1 MEPASKAVLTRAGLG
16 STVIRLLT
24 AGVNLVHEPD
34 TNAPALLEQL
44 GALGIAGVRVDADD
58 QVVEA
63 NELFFQLT
71 GLPPQG
77 ASGHKLNDVLE
88 SAAAEHK
95 SYGEGT
101 VYRFATSRGERWLRP
116 RWGRGATEGI
126 ATLTDVTSEWSMLGK
141 LVSAIDVRDRLMRD
155 ADIGMFR
162 YNPDDGTFHFSEA
175 LIRRGEPLPSYH
187 ISEIVRDLH
196 QDDIDKDAAVR
207 ERLSTEG
214 GTATLHLRRRKSDG
228 TWRHTLAQF
237 TSGRRLPSGKFEIFG
252 LSQNITELVDARDQ
266 ASIMNDRLEI
276 AMSAASA
283 GVYEIDLRSSER
295 WTSPQYQAL
304 AGQEALTRHA
314 MTPFGMY
321 HDDDIPA
328 VRESWERCLRS
339 PGVESIDARLYR
351 PNNGEQWVRL
361 FMRVQRTEH
370 GVPTRAIGLML
381 DIQEQKA
388 QELALIE
395 AKQQAE
401 AATIA
406 KSNFLASMSH
416 EIRTPLNGVLGMAQ
430 SLVSD
435 GLLTDQREKVD
446 IILESGRTLTALLN
460 DVLDLSKIEAG
471 KIEIASTDGELAV
484 TLDRLRQLFLSKAVE
499 RGLNIDL
506 DIAPGLPH
514 LLHYDPVRV
523 RQCVGNLLS
532 NAIKFTENGR
542 VGVKVGS
549 KETEPGKWMITV
561 AVADTGIGMTP
572 AVMQRLF
579 TTFTQADAT
588 ITRRFG
594 GSGLGLAITRQLARL
609 MGGDV
614 TVESEPGSGSTFTLT
629 FTAEAVKKDVASNRI
644 DTTLPIVGEDTLRR
658 LRGIRILLVDDNA
671 VNRQVVKLFT
681 AQLSPKFV
689 EAVNGQEALDCLHS
703 DAFDL
708 VLLDVHMPVMD
719 GKEAIKRIRASSE
732 AWRALPVIALTA
744 DAMSGDRERYLALG
758 MTDYVSKPLDQRELT
773 AKIAAA
779 MSERPPVAGIAA

>member
-1 MEPASKAVLTRAGLG
+1 
-16 STVIRLLT
+16 
-24 AGVNLVHEPD
+24 
-34 TNAPALLEQL
+34 
-44 GALGIAGVRVDADD
+44 VDADD
-58 QVVEA
+58 EVTGA
-63 NELFFQLT
+63 NDAFFNLT
-71 GLPPQG
+71 GLAADLLG
-77 ASGHKLNDVLE
+77 GRKLSDVLE
-88 SAAAEHK
+88 TGAAEHK
-95 SYGEGT
+95 SYGDGM
-101 VYRFATSRGERWLRP
+101 VYRFVTQRGERWLKP
-116 RWGRGATEGI
+116 RWGRGAAEGMV
-126 ATLTDVTSEWSMLGK
+126 TLADVTAEWSMLGK
-141 LVSAIDVRDRLMRD
+141 LVAAIDVRDRLMRD
-155 ADIGMFR
+155 ADIGVFR
-162 YNPDDGTFHFSEA
+162 FNPDDGMFHFSEA
-175 LIRRGEPLPSYH
+175 LVRRGEPLPTYH
-187 ISEIVRDLH
+187 VDEVVKDLH
-196 QDDIDKDAAVR
+196 PDDIERDAAVR

-214 GTATLHLRRRKSDG
+214 GTATLHLRRRKPDG

-266 ASIMNDRLEI
+266 AAVMHDRLEI

-304 AGQEALTRHA
+304 AGQEALARHA
-314 MTPFGMY
+314 MMPFGMY
-321 HDDDIPA
+321 HDDDIPP

-339 PGVESIDARLYR
+339 RGVESIDARLYR
-351 PNNGEQWVRL
+351 PNGGEQWVRL
-361 FMRVQRTEH
+361 FMRVQRNEH
-370 GVPTRAIGLML
+370 GVPVRAVGLML
-381 DIQEQKA
+381 DIQQQKS

-395 AKQQAE
+395 AKKQAE

-435 GLLTDQREKVD
+435 GLLADQREKVD

-471 KIEIASTDGELAV
+471 KIEISAADGELSVA
-484 TLDRLRQLFLSKAVE
+484 LDRLRQLFLSKAVE

-506 DIAPGLPH
+506 DIEPGLPR

-532 NAIKFTENGR
+532 NAIKFTERGKVSVR
-542 VGVKVGS
+542 VGS
-549 KETEPGKWMITV
+549 REAEPGRWLITI
-561 AVADTGIGMTP
+561 AVTDTGIGMTRS
-572 AVMQRLF
+572 VMDKLF
-579 TTFTQADAT
+579 STFTQADAT
-588 ITRRFG
+588 ISRRFG

-614 TVESEPGSGSTFTLT
+614 TVESEPGRGSTFTLT
-629 FTAEAVKKDVASNRI
+629 FKADAVKDGGAAKSAETAIPAVSDAA
-644 DTTLPIVGEDTLRR
+644 LAR
-658 LRGIRILLVDDNA
+658 LRGIKILLVDDNA

-681 AQLSPKFV
+681 APLGPKFV
-689 EAVNGQEALDCLHS
+689 EAVNGQEALDRLR
-703 DAFDL
+703 DEAFDI

-719 GKEAIKRIRASSE
+719 GKEAIKRMRASPE
-732 AWRALPVIALTA
+732 AWSRLPVIALTA

-773 AKIAAA
+773 SKIAAA
-779 MSERPPVAGIAA
+779 MGERPLVASLAA